1 MKNKQL
7 PPKSVA
13 ALVFGI
19 LSIGLLGVL
28 CLPLV
33 AFILE
38 GLLQSGGSGA
48 SIGFVLVLFV
58 PSLAFSVLGL
68 NCARHGEDAVKQNP
82 ELYRGTSMLK
92 AARITAYIGA
102 ALSFVVLILIWLGVR
117 R

>member
-19 LSIGLLGVL
+19 LSIGVLGIL

-38 GLLQSGGSGA
+38 DLLRSGGSGA
-48 SIGFVLVLFV
+48 SSIFILVLFV
-58 PSLAFSVLGL
+58 PSIAFAVLGL
-68 NCARHGEDAVKQNP
+68 NYARRGEDVVKQNP
-82 ELYRGTSMLK
+82 ELYRSTSMLK
-92 AARITAYIGA
+92 VARITAYIGA
-102 ALSFVVLILIWLGVR
+102 ALSFVALILIWVGVR